1 MKCTQTVNWRI
12 LTHDFQRKYRD
23 WFLGA
28 CVYIFIKQWLHYHL
42 QASSYFN
49 SCPNRLHLFSL
60 TFSKEN
66 GHIHPY
72 RRKLVKKKWSKEK
85 KAAPGAPEPLELTP
99 SMPTVRPQLLRGRD
113 LSGPPPSPPVSPTA
127 GLLEPGL
134 WGSLCPQSQVSPSW
148 EGGPFITSS
157 VFLRSGHSR
166 HWRRKVFS

>member
-72 RRKLVKKKWSKEK
+72 KRKLVKKKWSKEK
-85 KAAPGAPEPLELTP
+85 KSSPLWHTVAVATFTWSLLCALNFTP
-99 SMPTVRPQLLRGRD
+99 SENKNTTLKCHL
-113 LSGPPPSPPVSPTA
+113 
-127 GLLEPGL
+127 
-134 WGSLCPQSQVSPSW
+134 QVKFW
-148 EGGPFITSS
+148 TFNGIFMFYENIF
-157 VFLRSGHSR
+157 RR
-166 HWRRKVFS
+166 HWWTIGSCVIRTKFVLRHIWLLNFP